1 MRYNDGTRMKDMQ
14 VQKNNRF
21 VKTLAVAVGAVRE
34 AVRYDIILLRVRSY
48 LTESEQIAVAFLLA
62 VLALGLVKKYFL

>member
-1 MRYNDGTRMKDMQ
+1 MKDMQ

-21 VKTLAVAVGAVRE
+21 VKALSVAVRAIRD
-34 AVRYDIILLRVRSY
+34 AVRYDIMLLRVRSY